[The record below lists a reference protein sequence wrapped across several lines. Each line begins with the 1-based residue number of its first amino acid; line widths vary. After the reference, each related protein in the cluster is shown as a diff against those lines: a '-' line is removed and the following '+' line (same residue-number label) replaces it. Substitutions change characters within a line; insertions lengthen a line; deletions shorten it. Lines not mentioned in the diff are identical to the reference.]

1 MTNELKKAIETVK
14 EYLDMDSDVD
24 SEYLNAQRTIIQALE
39 SQPTDAKQD
48 CEHCIH
54 TYGTLGCC
62 DMVNNEWVYDC
73 DFGKEQYKKEHEEQP
88 TDAVS
93 RQDVDAYIAKLM
105 SGYLYDEERTRL
117 EEFSAYLW
125 ELPPVTPRTNLAKT
139 SQDCISRKA
148 VRKLICQNNDYY
160 GYSERFHDFT
170 EKCLQLPPA
179 TPQRPTGKW
188 EYVQYDGNPNIGNW
202 HCSECNRIVCGAIT
216 AVNPVYAYKYCPNCG
231 AEMSG
236 GGEDDT

>member
-1 MTNELKKAIETVK
+1 MTNELKQAIETVK

-39 SQPTDAKQD
+39 A
-48 CEHCIH
+48 
-54 TYGTLGCC
+54 
-62 DMVNNEWVYDC
+62 
-73 DFGKEQYKKEHEEQP
+73 QP

-125 ELPPVTPRTNLAKT
+125 ELPSVTPRTNPAET
-139 SQDCISRKA
+139 SQDCISREAVIVGLVNIAKA
-148 VRKLICQNNDYY
+148 KAKSDAQKSMMGRCMFFV
-160 GYSERFHDFT
+160 E
-170 EKCLQLPPA
+170 QLPPVQ
-179 TPQRPTGKW
+179 PDRPKGKW
-188 EYVQYDGNPNIGNW
+188 IHPYKSDIACE
-202 HCSECNRIVCGAIT
+202 CSECHIQMPIT
-216 AVNPVYAYKYCPNCG
+216 NYYHYCPNCG

-236 GGEDDT
+236 GAE